1 MLSLTIIH
9 DYKKFLFSC
18 FQSTLNSSLSFVFK
32 KLPKKWNWLILPIL
46 GCTWRHT
53 EAECWKTL
61 TLQNIFPIFI
71 FEKEITKNK
80 WSLLDFW
87 WNRLKWKMD
96 NDDLDK
102 LVSRVKYDLHKR
114 KSTTPIKSQRPKKIR
129 LGTDN
134 RYDEDDFYYFTNSE
148 SFF

>member
-1 MLSLTIIH
+1 
-9 DYKKFLFSC
+9 
-18 FQSTLNSSLSFVFK
+18 
-32 KLPKKWNWLILPIL
+32 
-46 GCTWRHT
+46 
-53 EAECWKTL
+53 
-61 TLQNIFPIFI
+61 
-71 FEKEITKNK
+71 
-80 WSLLDFW
+80 
-87 WNRLKWKMD
+87 MD